1 VRGDGGN
8 SFLAGKGLMP
18 PTNVHEELV
27 CAGFG
32 GQGIMFFGKLLA
44 QAAMVQ
50 GLNVTYLPSYGAEV
64 RGGTAHCNVIISSDE
79 IASPVVGRPTSVIVM
94 NHPSLLKFEERVRPG
109 GLLIVNTSLALS
121 SASREDV
128 VIIEVPATEMADS
141 LGTVQVANMVALGCY
156 LKRKPVVAFSIVLES
171 LTEVLPKRRH
181 DLLRLNQ
188 AALRKGAEFVAQ
200 QEKAAPARSPV
211 GPRPGAAKERG

>member
-1 VRGDGGN
+1 
-8 SFLAGKGLMP
+8 MP
-18 PTNVHEELV
+18 STEIHEELL

-32 GQGIMFFGKLLA
+32 GQGIMFLGKLLA
-44 QAAMVQ
+44 QAAMIR

-64 RGGTAHCNVIISSDE
+64 RGGTAHCNVILSSDE
-79 IASPVVGRPTSVIVM
+79 IASPVVGMPTSVIVM

-121 SASREDV
+121 SASRQDI
-128 VIIEVPATEMADS
+128 VILEIPATDMADS

-156 LKRKPVVAFSIVLES
+156 LQQRPVVPLSVVIES
-171 LTEVLPKRRH
+171 LAEVLPKRRH

-188 AALRKGAEFVAQ
+188 AALRDGAEFVAR
-200 QEKAAPARSPV
+200 QEKAATAR
-211 GPRPGAAKERG
+211 R